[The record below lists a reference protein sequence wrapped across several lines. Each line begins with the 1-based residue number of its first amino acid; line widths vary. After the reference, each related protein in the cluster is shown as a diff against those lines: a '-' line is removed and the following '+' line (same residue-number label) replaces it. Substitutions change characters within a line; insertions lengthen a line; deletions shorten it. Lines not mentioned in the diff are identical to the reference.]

1 MMIRNRWAAIAL
13 SGALVVAACS
23 GDEAG
28 DEAQAEQAAEVQN
41 PHEGMG
47 MDAAT
52 GAAADL
58 HGSQYTTAE
67 GVSNPHTPGP
77 STMPGEGG
85 ITEIMF
91 RCMFSESFLFGLYTG
106 GDSARIS
113 VEGVTYELERVPSAS
128 GMKYTDG
135 TWTFAGKGPEALVMK
150 DDEVVMKDC
159 KAAGH
164 P

>member
-1 MMIRNRWAAIAL
+1 MAM
-13 SGALVVAACS
+13 
-23 GDEAG
+23 D
-28 DEAQAEQAAEVQN
+28 
-41 PHEGMG
+41 

-52 GAAADL
+52 GALADA

-67 GVSNPHTPGP
+67 GVTNPHTPGP

-91 RCMFSESFLFGLYTG
+91 RCPDDQGFLFGLYAG
-106 GDSARIS
+106 ADSARIS
-113 VEGVTYELERVPSAS
+113 VDGVTYELERVPSAS

-135 TWTFAGKGPEALVMK
+135 TWSYFGKGPEALLMK
-150 DDEVVMKDC
+150 GEEVVMKDC

>member
-1 MMIRNRWAAIAL
+1 MLIRNRFAAVAL
-13 SGALVVAACS
+13 SGALVLAACS
-23 GDEAG
+23 GDDAQQ
-28 DEAQAEQAAEVQN
+28 EAQEEQTAEIQN
-41 PHEGMG
+41 PHEGMD

-52 GAAADL
+52 GALADP

-67 GVSNPHTPGP
+67 GVTNPHTPGP

-85 ITEIMF
+85 VTEIMF
-91 RCMFSESFLFGLYTG
+91 RCPSDQGFLFGLYELS
-106 GDSARIS
+106 DSARVSI
-113 VEGVTYELERVPSAS
+113 EGKTYELKRIPSAS

-135 TWTFAGKGPEALVMK
+135 TWTFFGQGPEALLMK